1 MFRKTEWT
9 GRSSG
14 IRSTESEGLFRLI
27 RICLLLFLGI
37 CFAAPFVWTVST
49 SLKELS
55 ETTRLPPEWIPRVSD
70 FSAEAGGR
78 TLSHLEVRWTTP
90 EQVAPLSSSLAP
102 GTPLAWVR
110 PRGSDTAFRAVD
122 RRTIQPSGRVI
133 HLRWENYSEAV
144 SKIPFWLY
152 TRNTLWLC
160 ALMVIGVTIS
170 SSIVAYGFSRVD
182 WPGRDGI
189 FLIVLATMMIP
200 FPVTMIPLYSLFRK
214 LGLIGSMA
222 PLWLPAFFG
231 NAFFIFLLRQF
242 FRTIPQDLTDAA
254 RIDGCSELRIF
265 WSVICPLATSALTVV
280 AIFQFIESWNDFLGP
295 FIYLTDQE
303 QFTLSLGLQFFQS
316 KHGGTDWHHL
326 MAASTLVTLPVI
338 ALFFLAQ
345 RTFIEGISMTGMK
358 N

>member
-1 MFRKTEWT
+1 
-9 GRSSG
+9 
-14 IRSTESEGLFRLI
+14 
-27 RICLLLFLGI
+27 
-37 CFAAPFVWTVST
+37 
-49 SLKELS
+49 
-55 ETTRLPPEWIPRVSD
+55 
-70 FSAEAGGR
+70 
-78 TLSHLEVRWTTP
+78 
-90 EQVAPLSSSLAP
+90 
-102 GTPLAWVR
+102 
-110 PRGSDTAFRAVD
+110 
-122 RRTIQPSGRVI
+122 
-133 HLRWENYSEAV
+133 
-144 SKIPFWLY
+144 
-152 TRNTLWLC
+152 
-160 ALMVIGVTIS
+160 
-170 SSIVAYGFSRVD
+170 
-182 WPGRDGI
+182 
-189 FLIVLATMMIP
+189 
-200 FPVTMIPLYSLFRK
+200 VTMIPLYSLFRSM
-214 LGLIGSMA
+214 GLIGTMA

-280 AIFQFIESWNDFLGP
+280 AIFQFIETWNDFLGP
-295 FIYLTDQE
+295 FIYLTDQN

>member
-1 MFRKTEWT
+1 MFLKTEPEP
-9 GRSSG
+9 RSHGVPDSESAG
-14 IRSTESEGLFRLI
+14 FFRVIRVFLLI
-27 RICLLLFLGI
+27 VLGI

-55 ETTRLPPEWIPRVSD
+55 ETTRLPPEWIPRVGEY
-70 FSAEAGGR
+70 SAAADGR
-78 TLSHLEVRWTTP
+78 ELAHLEVRWATP
-90 EQVAPLSSSLAP
+90 ERVAPASTSLPP
-102 GTPLAWVR
+102 GTALAWVR
-110 PRGSDTAFRAVD
+110 PRGSDTAFRPVD
-122 RRTIQPSGRVI
+122 RGTVQQSGRVI
-133 HLRWENYSEAV
+133 DLRWENYSEAV

-160 ALMVIGVTIS
+160 VLMVIGVTIS
-170 SSIVAYGFSRVD
+170 SAVVAYGFSRVE
-182 WPGRDGI
+182 WPGRDAV
-189 FLIVLATMMIP
+189 FLVVLATMMIP
-200 FPVTMIPLYSLFRK
+200 FPVTMIPLYSLFRH
-214 LGLIGSMA
+214 LGLIGTMA

-242 FRTIPQDLTDAA
+242 FRTIPQDLSDAA
-254 RIDGCSELRIF
+254 RIDGCGEWRIF
-265 WSVICPLATSALTVV
+265 WNVIRPLATSALTVV
-280 AIFQFIESWNDFLGP
+280 AIFQFIETWNDFLGP
-295 FIYLTDQE
+295 FIYLTDQN

-338 ALFFLAQ
+338 TLFFVAQ

>member
-1 MFRKTEWT
+1 MRIVSRPGVPT
-9 GRSSG
+9 S
-14 IRSTESEGLFRLI
+14 ESESIFKVI
-27 RICLLLFLGI
+27 RVFLLVLLGI
-37 CFAAPFVWTVST
+37 AFAAPFIWTVST

-55 ETTRLPPEWIPRVSD
+55 ETTRLPPEWIPRVGVY
-70 FSAEAGGR
+70 SADVDGR
-78 TLSHLEVRWTTP
+78 TLSNLEVLWSTP
-90 EQVAPLSSSLAP
+90 ENVAPSGSSLKP
-102 GTPLAWVR
+102 GTPVAWVR
-110 PRGSDTAFRAVD
+110 LRGSETAYHAVD
-122 RRTIQPSGRVI
+122 RRTVSQTGRAV
-133 HLRWENYSEAV
+133 HARWENYSEAV
-144 SKIPFWLY
+144 SRIPFWLY

-160 ALMVIGVTIS
+160 TLMVIGVTAS
-170 SSIVAYGFSRVD
+170 SSVVAYGFSRVN
-182 WPGRDGI
+182 WPGRDVV

-214 LGLIGSMA
+214 LGLIGTMA

-280 AIFQFIESWNDFLGP
+280 AIFQFIDSWNDFLGP
-295 FIYLTDQE
+295 FIYLTDQD

-338 ALFFLAQ
+338 TLFFLAQ